1 MPLRRWQFDGGKNR
15 GGYTSVRGRVRSPHI
30 LGDRRWLSC
39 RQPACLQPRQLRHK
53 TDGWIAVSFNA
64 PLPYGEGTIVGRGI
78 RISLR
83 RSSSDHNT
91 DAARSLLRSC
101 AGGRRGC
108 YRWTDRQT
116 DERTEGRTLDRYTDP
131 APPQRVA

>member
-1 MPLRRWQFDGGKNR
+1 MPLRRWQFEGGKNR

-30 LGDRRWLSC
+30 LGGRRWLSC

-53 TDGWIAVSFNA
+53 TDGRIAVSFNA
-64 PLPYGEGTIVGRGI
+64 PLPHGEGTIVGRGI
-78 RISLR
+78 RTSLR

-101 AGGRRGC
+101 AGAGAAAIDGQ
-108 YRWTDRQT
+108 TDRRTNGRKDGHSTVIQT
-116 DERTEGRTLDRYTDP
+116 LHHHSG
-131 APPQRVA
+131 